1 MRKAPYNP
9 PRRPSIR
16 HFEEPRLRFPTTY
29 SGTTLLASLS
39 SLHLLAEKQK
49 AKDIILDFSNSRHV
63 LESGML
69 PLIPIL
75 NRHVAR
81 RNVKFQLILPKD
93 EKVASQFRKCNW
105 AHLIDPLHY
114 ECDEDATITHCPA
127 LRFRNSD
134 EQAKAVNKILKVIL
148 TSTGISRDVLKA
160 IEWSLN
166 EITDNVLNHAKAG
179 AGYVQATWFRE
190 NNIMEFVVADAGIG
204 IPASLRENNHAI
216 ALERAIQEGVT
227 RNKQTNQ
234 GNGLYG
240 SYRIASIGKGQF
252 SIQSH
257 YGHLYLRQNGD
268 VRIMPTKIPYIGTTV
283 RWNIRT
289 DVEGLLAKALVF
301 KGQPHEPAFDFIDR
315 ISKEGEE
322 SVEVILKEMFPS
334 LGSRDAG
341 STVHQYLRNLLVMD
355 TGISI
360 SVNFRDI
367 NIISSSFA
375 DEVFGKLFVEFGP
388 MSFMKRVQLVEAEPD
403 ILRLIDRA
411 IIQRSAQS
419 GSST

>member
-1 MRKAPYNP
+1 MTKAPF
-9 PRRPSIR
+9 RPAQR
-16 HFEEPRLRFPTTY
+16 PKARDLGDPKLNFPNTY
-29 SGTTLLASLS
+29 SGTTLLASLAT
-39 SLHLLAEKQK
+39 LHYLVEKQR
-49 AKDIILDFSNSRHV
+49 AKEVILDFSRCLHV

-69 PLIPIL
+69 PLIPII

-81 RNVKFQLILPKD
+81 RNVKFQLVMPKD
-93 EKVASQFRKCNW
+93 EKVAAQFRKCNW

-114 ECDEDATITHCPA
+114 EYDEDATITHCPA
-127 LRFRNSD
+127 LRFRNSA
-134 EQAKAVNKILKVIL
+134 EQAAAVNKILKVIL
-148 TSTGISRDVLKA
+148 TSTGISRDVLNA

-166 EITDNVLNHAKAG
+166 EITDNVLNHAKVG

-204 IPASLRENNHAI
+204 IPASLREPDHAI

-227 RNKQTNQ
+227 RNKETNQ

-240 SYRIASIGKGQF
+240 SYRIATIGRGQF
-252 SIQSH
+252 SIQSQ

-268 VRIMPTKIPYIGTTV
+268 VRIMKSKIPYIGTTV

-289 DVEGLLAKALVF
+289 DVQGLLAKALVF
-301 KGQPHEPAFDFIDR
+301 RGEPHEPAFDFIDMLANEG
-315 ISKEGEE
+315 KEPIR
-322 SVEVILKEMFPS
+322 VDLKEMFPS
-334 LGSRDAG
+334 LGSREAG
-341 STVHQYLRNLLVMD
+341 GMVHQYIRNFLSMD
-355 TGISI
+355 P
-360 SVNFRDI
+360 SVAVNCNFEGI

-388 MSFMKRVQLVEAEPD
+388 MSFMRRVNLSNAEPD

-411 IIQRSAQS
+411 IMQRSSQS
-419 GSST
+419 GTSR